1 MESLRQLERETLL
14 FLRIFIE
21 GYPHCHLCFREVLP
35 LIADSVYFSHVWCSR
50 LGSALWATVS
60 LSQSFLWTLQPYAIK
75 LCVMLGWPTQRAR
88 YFLEAGFH
96 FPMASYCEN
105 AMVGSLCQ
113 HCFSLPSLLQPARW
127 RQTRTIPAGAAP
139 FAQCCLWFGTF
150 HYHPTPCGLL
160 AKQDVQWQHLPKAI
174 VSAFVFNCS
183 VLNSWPF
190 FLFFDYERNGAMFHV
205 FC

>member
-35 LIADSVYFSHVWCSR
+35 FIADSVYFSHVWCSR
-50 LGSALWATVS
+50 LGSALQATAP
-60 LSQSFLWTLQPYAIK
+60 LFQSFLWTLQPRAIK
-75 LCVMLGWPTQRAR
+75 LCVVLGWPTQRAR

-113 HCFSLPSLLQPARW
+113 HCFSLPSLLAPACPLETDEDCPSCSSSTLRSASSLIW
-127 RQTRTIPAGAAP
+127 GPLHVACLESRMFSDNVT
-139 FAQCCLWFGTF
+139 FAQSYCF
-150 HYHPTPCGLL
+150 
-160 AKQDVQWQHLPKAI
+160 
-174 VSAFVFNCS
+174 S
-183 VLNSWPF
+183 
-190 FLFFDYERNGAMFHV
+190 
-205 FC
+205 FCF

>member
-50 LGSALWATVS
+50 LGSAQRATVP

-75 LCVMLGWPTQRAR
+75 LCVVLGWPTQRER

-113 HCFSLPSLLQPARW
+113 HCFSLPTSLQPAHG
-127 RQTRTIPAGAAP
+127 RQLGLSQPEQHPLLSAVSDSGPFITIPVHVACLQSRMFSDNIT
-139 FAQCCLWFGTF
+139 FAQSYCFSFGF
-150 HYHPTPCGLL
+150 
-160 AKQDVQWQHLPKAI
+160 
-174 VSAFVFNCS
+174 
-183 VLNSWPF
+183 
-190 FLFFDYERNGAMFHV
+190 
-205 FC
+205 